1 MLAVPERYVRE
12 LCRSGGAGAGAGMG
26 IGKQVS
32 KSEKTCLCTS

>member
-1 MLAVPERYVRE
+1 MLESFAVQVV
-12 LCRSGGAGAGAGMG
+12 SSAGAGVG